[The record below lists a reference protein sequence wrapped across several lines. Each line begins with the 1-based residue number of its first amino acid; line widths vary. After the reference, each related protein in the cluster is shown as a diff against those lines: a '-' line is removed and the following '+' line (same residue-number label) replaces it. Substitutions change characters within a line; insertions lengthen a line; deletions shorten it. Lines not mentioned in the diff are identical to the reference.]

1 MKSKEALIVTDL
13 IMNLHTDLFFKMQE
27 WQWVFFIK
35 PTFPKEDSS
44 NKILIFLEFLD
55 FPKSPFTTLC
65 LPTETTSV
73 FRCNLHLSA

>member
-13 IMNLHTDLFFKMQE
+13 IMNLHTDLFFRMQE
-27 WQWVFFIK
+27 WVFFIK
-35 PTFPKEDSS
+35 PTFPEEDSS
-44 NKILIFLEFLD
+44 NKILNLLEFRD
-55 FPKSPFTTLC
+55 FPKSPFAILC